1 MAPSPQ
7 HLAPTTT
14 TITITPS
21 VHLLTGDDGT
31 TR

>member
-14 TITITPS
+14 TITPS
-21 VHLLTGDDGT
+21 VHLLTDDDGIN
-31 TR
+31 R